1 MIEVKFKRINVDTVR
16 CLITEEELHE
26 NGLDVDDFLAN
37 DGKTEEFLR
46 RIITMA
52 ETEVGYKAHG
62 GNISIQVSVLPD
74 HVLAL
79 TFSEKTNAG
88 IMNVLENLKSV
99 MENLSKNVAEASQQA
114 QPETDETKITIPGAK
129 EKQAHVVSDGIIPGS
144 CEYQI
149 QFDRMEYFDAYSR
162 SVQLEMP
169 VENRLYKLPQ
179 DHMYFLLMKKGDMN
193 DRQLCRL
200 LSTALDFATG
210 VYSHD
215 AVRAFIE
222 EHGES
227 IIEKNAIQVM
237 QQL

>member
-1 MIEVKFKRINVDTVR
+1 MKFKRINVDTVR

-52 ETEVGYKAHG
+52 ETEVGYKEHG

-99 MENLSKNVAEASQQA
+99 MENLSKNAAEVSQA
-114 QPETDETKITIPGAK
+114 QQEAEESEIPIQGAR
-129 EKQAHVVSDGIIPGS
+129 EKQAHAVSEGIIPGS

-149 QFDRMEYFDAYSR
+149 QFDSMEYFDAYSR
-162 SVQLEMP
+162 SVLLEMP

-210 VYSHD
+210 IYSHD

>member
-1 MIEVKFKRINVDTVR
+1 MKFKRVNVDTVR

-52 ETEVGYKAHG
+52 ETEVGYKVHG

-99 MENLSKNVAEASQQA
+99 MENLSKNAAEVSQA
-114 QPETDETKITIPGAK
+114 QQEAEESEIPIQGAR
-129 EKQAHVVSDGIIPGS
+129 EKQAHAVSEGIIPGS

-149 QFDRMEYFDAYSR
+149 QFDSMEYFDAYSR
-162 SVQLEMP
+162 SVLLEMP

-210 VYSHD
+210 IYSHD
-215 AVRAFIE
+215 EVRAFIE

>member
-52 ETEVGYKAHG
+52 ETEVGYKVHG

-99 MENLSKNVAEASQQA
+99 MENLSKNAAEVSQA
-114 QPETDETKITIPGAK
+114 QQEAEESEIPIQGAR
-129 EKQAHVVSDGIIPGS
+129 EKQAHAVSEGIIPGS

-149 QFDRMEYFDAYSR
+149 QFDSMEYFDAYSR
-162 SVQLEMP
+162 SVLLEMP

-210 VYSHD
+210 IYSHD

>member
-1 MIEVKFKRINVDTVR
+1 MIEVKFKRVNVDTVR

-52 ETEVGYKAHG
+52 ETEVGYKVHG

-99 MENLSKNVAEASQQA
+99 MENLSKNAAEVSQA
-114 QPETDETKITIPGAK
+114 QQEAEESEIPIQGAR
-129 EKQAHVVSDGIIPGS
+129 EKQAHAVSEGIIPGS

-149 QFDRMEYFDAYSR
+149 QFDSMEYFDAYSS
-162 SVQLEMP
+162 SVLLEMP

-210 VYSHD
+210 IYSHD

>member
-1 MIEVKFKRINVDTVR
+1 MKFKRINVDTVR

-52 ETEVGYKAHG
+52 ETEVGYKVHG

-99 MENLSKNVAEASQQA
+99 MENLSKNVAEVSQA
-114 QPETDETKITIPGAK
+114 QQEAEESKIPIQGTG
-129 EKQAHVVSDGIIPGS
+129 EKQAHAVSDGIIPGS

-149 QFDRMEYFDAYSR
+149 QFDSMEYFDAYSR
-162 SVQLEMP
+162 SVLLEMP
-169 VENRLYKLPQ
+169 VENRLYKLQQ

-210 VYSHD
+210 IYSHD

>member
-1 MIEVKFKRINVDTVR
+1 MIEVKFKRVNVDTVR

-52 ETEVGYKAHG
+52 ETEVGYKVHG

-99 MENLSKNVAEASQQA
+99 MENLSKNAAEVSQA
-114 QPETDETKITIPGAK
+114 QQEAEESEIPIQGAR
-129 EKQAHVVSDGIIPGS
+129 EKQAHAVSEGIIPGS

-149 QFDRMEYFDAYSR
+149 QFDSMEYFDAYSR
-162 SVQLEMP
+162 SVLLEMP

-210 VYSHD
+210 IYSHD